1 MDIKKISNY
10 FSVSSQ
16 IQPEDVKELKNLG
29 FKTIICNRPDN
40 EEDGQPSFKEISSEA
55 SKNGLKAIYIPI
67 VAGQMTQSDVS
78 DFKTTL
84 ISAETPILAYC
95 RSGARSSQLWT
106 FSNTKP

>member
-1 MDIKKISNY
+1 MDIKQISAY

-16 IQPEDVKELKNLG
+16 IQPQDIKGLKDLG

-40 EEDGQPSFKEISSEA
+40 EEDGQPSFKEIKSEA
-55 SKNGLKAIYIPI
+55 NKNGLKAIYIPI
-67 VAGQMTQSDVS
+67 VAGQMTENDVS

-84 ISAETPILAYC
+84 ISQETPILAYC

-106 FSNTKP
+106 FSNSSP